1 MLILRRKSGES
12 IVIGEDIRVTV
23 LDINE
28 GSVRLA
34 IDAPKVIPILRSELL
49 QAADANRDSAV
60 TERAQSHDLL
70 RFLGGKPGTESHP
83 KAVRP
88 GAAKRLPRAILP
100 VKPTRSA
107 ETPESVTP
115 SQSATPENV
124 PPRQGATPESVTP
137 SQIVTPENVT
147 PSQIVT
153 PENVTPTRSAETPE
167 SVTPTKTASDA
178 PSTDSAT

>member
-60 TERAQSHDLL
+60 TERVQSRDLL
-70 RFLGGKPGTESHP
+70 RFLGGKPGPESHP

-100 VKPTRSA
+100 VKPMPT
-107 ETPESVTP
+107 
-115 SQSATPENV
+115 QGATPENV
-124 PPRQGATPESVTP
+124 TPTQGATPESVTP
-137 SQIVTPENVT
+137 TQG
-147 PSQIVT
+147 
-153 PENVTPTRSAETPE
+153 ATPE
-167 SVTPTKTASDA
+167 SVTPTQGATLETVTPTQGATPESVTPTQGATLETVTPTETASNA

>member
-60 TERAQSHDLL
+60 TEHAQSRDLL
-70 RFLGGKPGTESHP
+70 RFLGGKSGTESHP

-100 VKPTRSA
+100 VKPTPA
-107 ETPESVTP
+107 
-115 SQSATPENV
+115 
-124 PPRQGATPESVTP
+124 QGATPESVTP
-137 SQIVTPENVT
+137 TQGV
-147 PSQIVT
+147 
-153 PENVTPTRSAETPE
+153 TPE
-167 SVTPTKTASDA
+167 SVTPTQNVVPESVTPAQGATPESVTPTQNVAPESVTPTETASDA
-178 PSTDSAT
+178 PSTNSAT

>member
-60 TERAQSHDLL
+60 TENAQSRDLL

-83 KAVRP
+83 KAIRP
-88 GAAKRLPRAILP
+88 GAAKRLPRAIL
-100 VKPTRSA
+100 KPMPT
-107 ETPESVTP
+107 
-115 SQSATPENV
+115 
-124 PPRQGATPESVTP
+124 QGATPESVTP
-137 SQIVTPENVT
+137 TQG
-147 PSQIVT
+147 
-153 PENVTPTRSAETPE
+153 ATPE
-167 SVTPTKTASDA
+167 SVTPTQGATPESVTPTRDATPESVTPTETASNA
-178 PSTDSAT
+178 PLTDSAT

>member
-60 TERAQSHDLL
+60 TEHAQSRDLL
-70 RFLGGKPGTESHP
+70 RFLGGKSGTESHP

-100 VKPTRSA
+100 VKPTPA
-107 ETPESVTP
+107 
-115 SQSATPENV
+115 
-124 PPRQGATPESVTP
+124 QGATPESVTP
-137 SQIVTPENVT
+137 TQGV
-147 PSQIVT
+147 
-153 PENVTPTRSAETPE
+153 TPE
-167 SVTPTKTASDA
+167 SVTPTQNVAPESVTPTQNVVPESVTPAQGATPESVTPTQNVAPESVTPTETASDA
-178 PSTDSAT
+178 PSTNSAT

>member
-60 TERAQSHDLL
+60 TEQAQSRNLL
-70 RFLGGKPGTESHP
+70 RFLGGNAGPEHADAPAKANRPR
-83 KAVRP
+83 AVRP
-88 GAAKRLPRAILP
+88 GSVSRPFSDAPASTSAQGAETSPDAQAGNVSP
-100 VKPTRSA
+100 SA
-107 ETPESVTP
+107 ETVE
-115 SQSATPENV
+115 
-124 PPRQGATPESVTP
+124 
-137 SQIVTPENVT
+137 
-147 PSQIVT
+147 
-153 PENVTPTRSAETPE
+153 
-167 SVTPTKTASDA
+167 ASPDA
-178 PSTDSAT
+178 

>member
-60 TERAQSHDLL
+60 TERVQSRDLL
-70 RFLGGKPGTESHP
+70 RFLGGKPGPESHP

-100 VKPTRSA
+100 VKPMPT
-107 ETPESVTP
+107 
-115 SQSATPENV
+115 QGATPENV
-124 PPRQGATPESVTP
+124 TPTQGATPESVTP
-137 SQIVTPENVT
+137 TQGATLET
-147 PSQIVT
+147 
-153 PENVTPTRSAETPE
+153 VTPTE
-167 SVTPTKTASDA
+167 TASNA